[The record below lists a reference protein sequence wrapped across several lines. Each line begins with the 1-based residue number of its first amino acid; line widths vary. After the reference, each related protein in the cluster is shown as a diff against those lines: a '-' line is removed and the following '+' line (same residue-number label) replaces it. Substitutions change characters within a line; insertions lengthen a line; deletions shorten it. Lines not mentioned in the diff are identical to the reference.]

1 MFEMSSNLVAH
12 VAPYLVFLRCECGN
26 EVHIETDRLETVDDK
41 CCILKDDVTVTCP
54 ICGKSQSAPD
64 KYIAK
69 ETRRPAPTRYLPEC
83 PACHSLNV
91 EKIGAIKKYSSFA
104 VMGVFSPNL
113 GKQFHCKSCGYRF

>member
-1 MFEMSSNLVAH
+1 MFEMTSVIRSTTPAKVNL
-12 VAPYLVFLRCECGN
+12 RCCECGTRLSMEIDRFKAVN
-26 EVHIETDRLETVDDK
+26 NNYVVLNDDIEISCPNCHNNQSDR
-41 CCILKDDVTVTCP
+41 
-54 ICGKSQSAPD
+54 
-64 KYIAK
+64 YIHYQN
-69 ETRRPAPTRYLPEC
+69 TRHSPEC